1 MDFGFG
7 IAKAFNRYAE
17 AYMRQYFSET
27 PYTEQQCGVCPYSHG
42 CCRMLVFVTPFE
54 VAAINNFINR
64 SATRGAIPA
73 RIVKRVKKAISKR
86 AAMIRTHFA
95 KYADES
101 EGVEA
106 WFGRDL
112 QCIFYDK
119 LNRECAIYEA
129 RPLACRKLYSVRDC
143 SKLEWSTHGDRA
155 EVIRRRIEILPHYNR
170 YEQNLKEMSVM
181 LEDMMGEKRTR
192 IGLPFHDLINDKKE
206 MDDLDII
213 NPVEKKLNEGVD
225 SSPLIS

>member
-7 IAKAFNRYAE
+7 IAKAFARYAE

-27 PYTEQQCGVCPYSHG
+27 PYTEIQCGVCPFSHG
-42 CCRMLVFVTPFE
+42 CCKMLVFVTPLE
-54 VAAINNFINR
+54 VAAINNFIN
-64 SATRGAIPA
+64 TRVPPHV
-73 RIVKRVKKAISKR
+73 VKRVKKVIIRR
-86 AAMIRTHFA
+86 ARMIRTHFA
-95 KYADES
+95 QYGDES

-106 WFGRDL
+106 WFHRDL

-119 LNRECAIYEA
+119 PNRECAIYEV

-143 SKLEWSTHGDRA
+143 AKLEWSTHGDRA
-155 EVIRRRIEILPHYNR
+155 EVIRRRIEILPHYDR
-170 YEQNLKEMSVM
+170 YEQNLRKMSLM
-181 LEDMMGEKRTR
+181 LEDMMGEKQTR
-192 IGLPFHDLINDKKE
+192 IGLPFHDLIDAKKE

-225 SSPLIS
+225 SSPLVS